1 VDNKLRFY
9 KYQGQINTCSQKAGY
24 GNGYLKMHMVS
35 RQDNLIEMISDG
47 IAHLIFTLSYKKAGQ
62 INFISQHISKYNLS
76 RKKYKKMKNKI
87 E

>member
-47 IAHLIFTLSYKKAGQ
+47 IAHLIFNLLYKTSWPNK
-62 INFISQHISKYNLS
+62 FISQHTVFQSITLVE
-76 RKKYKKMKNKI
+76 KKRNKK
-87 E
+87 